1 VIKKVILYVIAFI
14 VVGELMI
21 RFDKSFLIM
30 GDKRVVK
37 IPTNIELTPEYE
49 LIQNN
54 SFNPLQNDFKI
65 MVIGDSYIF
74 GGGIEFKD
82 NFSQNLKRMINSQKG
97 NFENCWVLDV
107 SKPSSNTLDNNITYL
122 EFVNRFKPDVVI
134 IGYNLND
141 IEGNLQKV
149 NNDVSVSDFIKE
161 QKTSSAEEKRL
172 ISKIYDIIYT
182 SELIHFVLHETHKQL
197 KALGIIVPGSEFDLM
212 LKSYW
217 QNDNNW
223 QQSKILL
230 KEIIDHSKENNIQLI
245 IYQFPE
251 MDLIEHQKLFT
262 KSSAS
267 IKSFFDGFPSVYFI
281 NGNDQFKNEKSK
293 NYVLSKYDGHPNEK
307 AHKKIAERVF
317 NLIKETNKAYKPGD
331 K

>member
-14 VVGELMI
+14 VVGEIMI

-54 SFNPLQNDFKI
+54 SFNPLQKDFKI

-82 NFSQNLKRMINSQKG
+82 NFSQNLKRIINSEKG
-97 NFENCWVLDV
+97 DFENCWVLDV
-107 SKPSSNTLDNNITYL
+107 SKPRSNNLDNNLTYF
-122 EFVNRFKPDVVI
+122 EFVNRFKPDIVI

-141 IEGNLQKV
+141 VEGNLQKV
-149 NNDVSVSDFIKE
+149 KNDVSISDYFKE
-161 QKTSSAEEKRL
+161 KKTSSAEAKSL
-172 ISKIYDIIYT
+172 INKIYDLLYT
-182 SELIHFVLHETHKQL
+182 SEFLHFILHETHKQL
-197 KALGIIVPGSEFDLM
+197 KVHGIIIPGSDFDLM

-217 QNDNNW
+217 QNGDNW

-230 KEIIDHSKENNIQLI
+230 KEIIEYSNGNNIQLI
-245 IYQFPE
+245 VYQFPE
-251 MDLIEHQKLFT
+251 MDLIEHPNLFT

-267 IKSFFDGFPSVYFI
+267 IKSFFNGFSSVYYI
-281 NGNDQFKNEKSK
+281 DGNEQFKNEKSK
-293 NYVLSKYDGHPNEK
+293 DYVLSKYDGHPNEK

-317 NLIKETNKAYKPGD
+317 DLIKETSKAYNNKF